1 MRYHKSMGKVLII
14 EDDPLIAKVYSTRL
28 AADKHDV
35 FIANNGEDGLK
46 AAREKIPE
54 LIVLDIMMPKMSGL
68 EVLAELK
75 KSRSTAQIP
84 VLVYSNLARDEEIQQ
99 AKNLGAAEFIA
110 KANLTSQQLVTKIEG
125 YLKK

>member
-1 MRYHKSMGKVLII
+1 MGKVLIV

-28 AADKHDV
+28 TADKHEV

-46 AAREKIPE
+46 TAREKIPD

-75 KSRSTAQIP
+75 KVHDTAKIP
-84 VLVYSNLARDEEIQQ
+84 VLVYSNLARDEEIQE
-99 AKNLGAAEFIA
+99 AKKLGATEFIA
-110 KANLTSQQLVTKIEG
+110 KVNLTSQQLVTKIEG